1 MYHVGANAILIEPFQ
16 KKDETHQIAAHNR
29 ILERIKKA
37 DLQVDLQVMDNEA
50 SKAFLANIT
59 NKWKYKHQLVPPDMH

>member
-1 MYHVGANAILIEPFQ
+1 MKNGA
-16 KKDETHQIAAHNR
+16 HQIAAHNK

-59 NKWKYKHQLVPPDMH
+59 DKWKCKYQ